1 MALKTLTD
9 DLSYLEFT
17 HDGRNVAETEMQS
30 TLKLEA
36 SGPSK
41 QTASDGITRGGSFES
56 TTSQRRRTNSKGQ
69 AAGDRSASRESRRGQ
84 AGKRST
90 SKELERTMEA
100 TPTKIPKE
108 TDELSSPSLDWTK
121 KPNRLVSKEG
131 NIICQ
136 VSTAAADGPRQHTP
150 YLVRTT
156 RIEPVSSPR
165 SAGKPPIPTK
175 KREQIVVTERDLKL
189 YGGDLR
195 KLREVCIQRP
205 ASSEVT
211 QKLQEETPLDLSFK
225 TAFDMKCREGGPD
238 DRDPWKDVAN
248 PEEVRETSVQD
259 LVLNQ
264 VWVKAMEPRKV
275 TGEELELEAARN
287 ARGFGSPPE
296 MRVRNFTAA
305 TRASS
310 FDSSYMSSWA
320 QESSEASAERR
331 VPRRLS
337 QKGLLPPRST
347 SLTVNP
353 HQVKEHL
360 KLALEHFSK
369 ATLLPAV
376 GVVDPPGSR
385 DRRKRRNHGY
395 TDRSKSR
402 GHDDRGPDGKV
413 LSAKYVSPIRPLDI
427 DETPRQT
434 EGQTPLAQRSAAKF
448 LASAQKRGETR
459 SVWLSMEPTSGDIH
473 PFPRAVGSRLEAAYL
488 NGRGSVPLAGLGEDL
503 DGTIVF
509 FAVNDKEA
517 HVMKTLDGKEFHVR
531 REEVTAYSLEVT
543 VNVVAPSDDVEEWR
557 FAHRNDTNTERFK
570 LELFGT
576 ELVAPPS
583 PTLPPVSHNRV
594 SYFINN
600 GVDWAA

>member
-1 MALKTLTD
+1 MALKTFTD

-17 HDGRNVAETEMQS
+17 HDGRNVAETELQS

-36 SGPSK
+36 SGSSK
-41 QTASDGITRGGSFES
+41 QTSSDSIIRGGSFES
-56 TTSQRRRTNSKGQ
+56 STSQRRRSKGQ
-69 AAGDRSASRESRRGQ
+69 AASDRSASRESRRGQ

-90 SKELERTMEA
+90 SKELESTMEA
-100 TPTKIPKE
+100 TPTKIPKQ
-108 TDELSSPSLDWTK
+108 TDELTSPSLDWTQK
-121 KPNRLVSKEG
+121 QNRLVSKEG

-136 VSTAAADGPRQHTP
+136 VSTPAADGPRQHTP

-205 ASSEVT
+205 VSSEVT
-211 QKLQEETPLDLSFK
+211 QKLQDETRLDLSFK

-264 VWVKAMEPRKV
+264 VWVKAMEPRKL

-296 MRVRNFTAA
+296 TRVRNFTAS

-320 QESSEASAERR
+320 QESSEAYAERR

-376 GVVDPPGSR
+376 GVADQH
-385 DRRKRRNHGY
+385 RRTRRNHGY

-402 GHDDRGPDGKV
+402 GHDDRGSDGKV
-413 LSAKYVSPIRPLDI
+413 LSTKYVSPIRPLDL
-427 DETPRQT
+427 DETPHHS
-434 EGQTPLAQRSAAKF
+434 EDQTPQAQRSAAKF
-448 LASAQKRGETR
+448 LASAQRRGETR

-509 FAVNDKEA
+509 FAVNGDKEA

-531 REEVTAYSLEVT
+531 REEVTAYSLEVN
-543 VNVVAPSDDVEEWR
+543 VNVVGPSDDVEEWR
-557 FAHRNDTNTERFK
+557 FANRSDTNTARFK

-594 SYFINN
+594 SYFINT
-600 GVDWAA
+600 GVDWPA